1 MSMRLAR
8 VHYNNPCGFC
18 SRFHAGYSISLSF
31 VVGSREER
39 DWRRRLFLFIH
50 IISLCTGDRKS
61 VLSTRAHLCKQT
73 LSCAPASLFRYI
85 APPPPGLFFYCCFV
99 YFHSQQ
105 SLTAL
110 FFPVFAF
117 NLGFAFVHCL
127 WDNVVWPAA
136 CSTGCPDWRACG
148 QEGFRGSPYS
158 FCEYVHGEGK
168 EKTKQWML
176 DHVYPCS
183 YSLSDCFPLIN
194 YLESFS
200 PPTPWPLLYIL
211 LCVMLGKLYLGTH
224 KRYRSQKAWACY
236 EDPEIIRIFRVWKEA
251 L

>member
-1 MSMRLAR
+1 MLA
-8 VHYNNPCGFC
+8 
-18 SRFHAGYSISLSF
+18 ILSLSLSSWDHGKRGTEDAGF
-31 VVGSREER
+31 F
-39 DWRRRLFLFIH
+39 FLFI
-50 IISLCTGDRKS
+50 SFLCAQGTGNPFSRQGHTCASK
-61 VLSTRAHLCKQT
+61 LWAALPLHCFGILHL
-73 LSCAPASLFRYI
+73 
-85 APPPPGLFFYCCFV
+85 PPPGLFFYCCFV